1 MWRILSRLHNF
12 TRKRCKAL
20 QADSVAAFRTARPAA
35 FSTHRQPADPGQRM
49 RTNAM
54 TYQQTIADAGKEI
67 GRFEQT
73 WNGIEAES
81 IARMRLQNR
90 FKTGLDIAR
99 YTAKIMR
106 EDMAAYDASP
116 ANYTQSLGCWHGFIG
131 QQKMISIK
139 KHFGTTK
146 GRYLYLS
153 GWMVAALRSEF
164 GPLPDQSMHEKTTV
178 PMLIEELYTF
188 LRQADAR
195 ELGMLFRDLD
205 AARAAG
211 DEVKTKQVQAAI
223 DGHQTHVVP
232 IIADIDAGFGNAEA
246 TYLLSKKM
254 IEAGACCIQI
264 ENQVSD
270 EKQCGHQDGKVTVP
284 HEDFLAKIRAVRYA
298 FMELGVEDGVIVAR
312 TDSLGAGLT
321 KQIAFTR
328 EAGDIGD
335 QYNSFLDCDEVDAG
349 NVGHGDVL
357 ISRDG
362 KLLKPKR
369 LPSNLYQFRAGTGE
383 DRCVLDCITSLQN
396 GADLLWIETEKP
408 HIGQIGG
415 MVDRIREVIPNAKL
429 VYNNSPS
436 FNWTL
441 NFREQVFDA
450 WSAEGKDV
458 SAYDRAKLMSIDYDG
473 SDLSNEADER
483 IRTFQRDA
491 AAQAGIFHHLITL
504 PTYHTAALST
514 DNLAK
519 EYFGDQGMLG
529 YVKGVQRQEIR
540 QGIACVKH
548 QNMSGSDIGDDHK
561 EYFAGEA
568 ALKAGGSANTMNQ
581 FAA

>member
-1 MWRILSRLHNF
+1 MNYQ
-12 TRKRCKAL
+12 TE
-20 QADSVAAFRTARPAA
+20 VNGAAAA
-35 FSTHRQPADPGQRM
+35 
-49 RTNAM
+49 
-54 TYQQTIADAGKEI
+54 IAGKAGWEAI
-67 GRFEQT
+67 S
-73 WNGIEAES
+73 AES
-81 IARMRLQNR
+81 VARMRLQNR
-90 FKTGLDIAR
+90 FRTGLEIAR
-99 YTAKIMR
+99 YTASIMR
-106 EDMAAYDASP
+106 RDMAAYDADP
-116 ANYTQSLGCWHGFIG
+116 NEYTQSLGCWHGFIG
-131 QQKMISIK
+131 QQKLISIK
-139 KHFGTTK
+139 KHFGTTDR
-146 GRYLYLS
+146 RYLYLS
-153 GWMVAALRSEF
+153 GWMVAALRSDF
-164 GPLPDQSMHEKTTV
+164 GPLPDQSMHEKTSV
-178 PMLIEELYTF
+178 AALIEELYTF
-188 LRQADAR
+188 LKQADAR

-211 DEVKTKQVQAAI
+211 DAVKAKSVEHQI
-223 DGHQTHVVP
+223 DNFQTHVVP

-246 TYLLSKKM
+246 TYLLAKKM
-254 IEAGACCIQI
+254 IEAGACALQI

-284 HEDFLAKIRAVRYA
+284 HEDFVAKIRAIRYA
-298 FMELGVEDGVIVAR
+298 FMELGVEDGIIVSR

-321 KQIAFTR
+321 KQIAYSR
-328 EAGDIGD
+328 EPGDIGD
-335 QYNSFLDCDEVDAG
+335 QYNSYLDCDEIDVTQVG
-349 NVGHGDVL
+349 NGDVV

-362 KLLKPKR
+362 KLLRPKR
-369 LPSNLYQFRAGTGE
+369 LPSNLFQFQAGSGE
-383 DRCVLDCITSLQN
+383 DRCVLDCINSLQN

-408 HIGQIGG
+408 HIGQIAG
-415 MVDRIREVIPNAKL
+415 MVNRIRDVIPNAKL

-441 NFREQVFDA
+441 NFRQQVYDA
-450 WSAEGKDV
+450 WVAAGRDV
-458 SAYDRAKLMSIDYDG
+458 SAYERTRLMSVDYDA
-473 SDLSNEADER
+473 SDLALEADER

-519 EYFGDQGMLG
+519 AYFGNEGMLG
-529 YVKGVQRQEIR
+529 YVKNVQRAEIR

-568 ALKAGGSANTMNQ
+568 ALKAGGAHNTMNQ

>member
-1 MWRILSRLHNF
+1 
-12 TRKRCKAL
+12 
-20 QADSVAAFRTARPAA
+20 V
-35 FSTHRQPADPGQRM
+35 
-49 RTNAM
+49 
-54 TYQQTIADAGKEI
+54 TYQQTIAEAGQTI
-67 GRFEQT
+67 GT
-73 WNGIEAES
+73 KLNWNGIEAAS
-81 IARMRLQNR
+81 VARMRLQNR
-90 FKTGLDIAR
+90 FRTGLDIAR
-99 YTAKIMR
+99 YTAKVMR
-106 EDMAAYDASP
+106 ADMAAYDADP

-131 QQKMISIK
+131 QQKLISIK

-164 GPLPDQSMHEKTTV
+164 GPLPDQSMHEKTSV
-178 PMLIEELYTF
+178 PALVSELYTF
-188 LRQADAR
+188 LKQADAR
-195 ELGMLFRDLD
+195 ELGGLFRDLD
-205 AARAAG
+205 EARESG
-211 DEVKTKQVQAAI
+211 DEIEAKRIEHAI
-223 DGHQTHVVP
+223 DNYETHVVP

-246 TYLLSKKM
+246 TYLLAKKF
-254 IEAGACCIQI
+254 IEAGACCLQI

-284 HEDFLAKIRAVRYA
+284 HEDFIAKIRAIRYA
-298 FMELGVEDGVIVAR
+298 FMEMGVDDGLIVAR

-335 QYNSFLDCDEVDAG
+335 QYNSFLDCEEVTS
-349 NVGHGDVL
+349 VGHGEVL

-362 KLLKPKR
+362 KLMKPKR
-369 LPSNLYQFRAGTGE
+369 LPSNLYQFRSGTGE
-383 DRCVLDCITSLQN
+383 DRCVLDCIEALEK

-408 HIGQIGG
+408 HIAQIGG
-415 MVDRIREVIPNAKL
+415 MVSRIREVIPDAKL

-441 NFREQVFDA
+441 NFRQQVFDA
-450 WSAEGKDV
+450 WEQAGKDT
-458 SAYDRAKLMSIDYDG
+458 SAYDRAKLMSVDYDG
-473 SDLSNEADER
+473 TELGVEADER
-483 IRTFQRDA
+483 IRTFQKDA
-491 AAQAGIFHHLITL
+491 AAEAGIFHHLITL

-519 EYFGDQGMLG
+519 EYFGEAGMLG

-540 QGIACVKH
+540 QGIACVRH
-548 QNMSGSDIGDDHK
+548 QNMAGSDIGDDHK

-568 ALKAGGSANTMNQ
+568 ALKAGGAHNTMNQ

>member
-1 MWRILSRLHNF
+1 MAYKDHISHIGQLVRSKN
-12 TRKRCKAL
+12 
-20 QADSVAAFRTARPAA
+20 
-35 FSTHRQPADPGQRM
+35 STW
-49 RTNAM
+49 T
-54 TYQQTIADAGKEI
+54 
-67 GRFEQT
+67 
-73 WNGIEAES
+73 GIDAES
-81 IARMRLQNR
+81 VARMRLQNR
-90 FKTGLDIAR
+90 FLTGLDIAR

-106 EDMAAYDASP
+106 DDMAAYDRNP
-116 ANYTQSLGCWHGFIG
+116 ALYTQSLGCWHGFIA

-146 GRYLYLS
+146 RKYLYLS

-164 GPLPDQSMHEKTTV
+164 GPLPDQSMHEKTSV
-178 PMLIEELYTF
+178 PALIEELYTF

-195 ELGMLFRDLD
+195 ELSLLFRDID
-205 AARAAG
+205 AARAAS
-211 DEVKTKQVQAAI
+211 DAAKEKELLASVENF
-223 DGHQTHVVP
+223 QTHVVP

-246 TYLLSKKM
+246 TYLLAKKM
-254 IEAGACCIQI
+254 IEAGACALQI

-284 HEDFLAKIRAVRYA
+284 HEDFLAKIRACRYA
-298 FMELGVEDGVIVAR
+298 FLELGVEDGIIVTR

-321 KQIAFTR
+321 KQIAISHTP
-328 EAGDIGD
+328 GDLGD
-335 QYNSFLDCDEVDAG
+335 QYNAFLDCEEVDPATAR
-349 NVGHGDVL
+349 NGDV
-357 ISRDG
+357 IINRDG
-362 KLLKPKR
+362 KLMRPKR

-383 DRCVLDCITSLQN
+383 DRCVLDSITSLQN

-408 HIGQIGG
+408 HVEQIAG
-415 MVDRIREVIPNAKL
+415 MMDRIRAVVPNAKL

-441 NFREQVFDA
+441 NFRQQVYDVMK
-450 WSAEGKDV
+450 AEGLDV
-458 SAYDRAKLMSIDYDG
+458 SAYDRAKLMSVDYDG
-473 SDLSNEADER
+473 TELAEQADKR
-483 IRTFQRDA
+483 IRTFQADGAKR
-491 AAQAGIFHHLITL
+491 AGIFHHLITL

-519 EYFGDQGMLG
+519 EYFGEAGMLG
-529 YVKGVQRQEIR
+529 YVLGVQRQEIR

-568 ALKAGGSANTMNQ
+568 ALKAGGAHNTMNQ
-581 FAA
+581 FG